1 MIMILVSGVLFTSLI
16 TSYATAQKATDIS
29 FAASK
34 TGNKSGLGESEKTA
48 VSNAIV
54 NNDETA
60 LKEMKANLKVAKAN
74 LKVTN
79 HHEKNY
85 KNVSGLKWNSEE
97 KVIVATFKMNDKSA
111 RVVYNKRGNWLFTII
126 TYNEAQMPQDI
137 RSLVKANYGGY
148 SISMV
153 QEISQGDVTLYKVHL
168 EDCNSLKQILVHNN
182 EITVYEE
189 FTKSR

>member
-1 MIMILVSGVLFTSLI
+1 MIMILVTGVLFTSLI

-34 TGNKSGLGESEKTA
+34 TGINNGLAESEKTA

-60 LKEMKANLKVAKAN
+60 FKEMKANLKAAKAN

-79 HHEKNY
+79 YLDKNF

-111 RVVYNKRGNWLFTII
+111 RVVYNKKGNWLFTIT

-137 RSLVKANYGGY
+137 RLLVKANYGGY

-153 QEISQGDVTLYKVHL
+153 QEVSQGDVTLYKVHL
-168 EDCNSLKQILVHNN
+168 EDCSSIKQILVRNN

-189 FTKSR
+189 FAKSR

>member
-1 MIMILVSGVLFTSLI
+1 MIMILVTGVLFTSLI

-34 TGNKSGLGESEKTA
+34 TDINNGLAESEKTA

-60 LKEMKANLKVAKAN
+60 FKEMKANLKAAKAN

-79 HHEKNY
+79 YLEKNY

-111 RVVYNKRGNWLFTII
+111 RVVYNKKGNWLFTIT

-137 RSLVKANYGGY
+137 RLLVKANYGGY

-153 QEISQGDVTLYKVHL
+153 QEVSQGDVTLYKVHL
-168 EDCNSLKQILVHNN
+168 EDCSSIKQILVRNN

-189 FTKSR
+189 FAKSR